1 MKGNELEFLFSY
13 KENFKKQNSHYIRSN
28 IKVCLQFAEKCIS
41 KILKVGSQSKINH
54 VQYTKLE
61 IYIQFWL
68 PLEE

>member
-13 KENFKKQNSHYIRSN
+13 EKNFKKQNSHIGSN
-28 IKVCLQFAEKCIS
+28 TKVCLQFSEKCIS

-61 IYIQFWL
+61 IQFWL